1 MNQIDQTDQMNQ
13 DIYDTL
19 LNVIKNNIMNITTIK
34 EQYFELLGQLTDA
47 PIMTNDEFI
56 NKVNEISKMG
66 TIIVCYRTKIIATG
80 TIIVEPKLIH
90 GGKSVGHIEDIVVDK
105 DHRKEG
111 IATNIVNKLL
121 DLSDCYKVILDCK
134 DDLVDFYKLA
144 GFKKYGNQMAK
155 YL

>member
-1 MNQIDQTDQMNQ
+1 MNTYLF
-13 DIYDTL
+13 YDSL
-19 LNVIKNNIMNITTIK
+19 LNIIKYKNDVTIK

-66 TIIVCYRTKIIATG
+66 TIIVCYNHFQIIGTG

-90 GGKSVGHIEDIVVDK
+90 GGKSVGHIEDIVVHK
-105 DHRKEG
+105 DYRKKG

-121 DLSDCYKVILDCK
+121 ELYHCYKVILDCK

-144 GFKKYGNQMAK
+144 GFEKYGNQMAK
-155 YL
+155 YID

>member
-1 MNQIDQTDQMNQ
+1 MNSDV
-13 DIYDTL
+13 IYDTL
-19 LNVIKNNIMNITTIK
+19 LNIIKNDVIK

-66 TIIVCYRTKIIATG
+66 TIIVCYNHFQIIGTG

-90 GGKSVGHIEDIVVDK
+90 GGKSVGHIEDIVVHK
-105 DHRKEG
+105 DHRKKG
-111 IATNIVNKLL
+111 IATNIVNKLV
-121 DLSDCYKVILDCK
+121 DLYDHCCYKIILDCK
-134 DDLVDFYKLA
+134 DELVDFYKLA

-155 YL
+155 YFN